1 MDAKIFRL
9 VQLGRVRNSLF
20 FNAESG
26 LLVGDCIP
34 DMKMKAIIAAK
45 YGPPEVLQFKDV
57 EKPVPKDY
65 QVLIKVH
72 AASVNAYDWHML
84 EGKPFL
90 ARLMGSGLLKP
101 KNTRPG
107 SDVAGLVEAVGSGVR
122 QLHVDDEVFGFCVG
136 GFAEYACA
144 REELLVLKPANVTF
158 EEAAA
163 TPLAALTALQ
173 GLRDKGKVQA
183 GQKVLINGASG
194 GVGTFAVQIAKSFG
208 AEVTAVC
215 STGKM
220 DVARSIGADYV
231 IDYTKEDFTK
241 SGQLYDLILATAG
254 SHSIFDYRRALN
266 PKGVY
271 VFVGG
276 SRMIQIMALG
286 PLISK
291 TGDKKIVFFIMKP
304 NKKDLV
310 FVKDLLEAG
319 KVKPVIDRCYSL
331 NEVPEAIS
339 YLEEGHAK
347 GKIVITVTQG
357 SHAPSLSSS
366 PVRS

>member
-1 MDAKIFRL
+1 
-9 VQLGRVRNSLF
+9 
-20 FNAESG
+20 
-26 LLVGDCIP
+26 
-34 DMKMKAIIAAK
+34 MKMKAIIAMK
-45 YGPPEVLQFKDV
+45 YGSPDVLELVDV
-57 EKPVPKDY
+57 EKPTPKDY
-65 QVLIKVH
+65 QVLVKVH

-90 ARLMGSGLLKP
+90 ARLMGGGLLKP
-101 KNTRPG
+101 RNKMPG
-107 SDVAGLVEAVGSGVR
+107 SDMAGQVEAVGSNVKEFR
-122 QLHVDDEVFGFCVG
+122 VDDEVFGFCVG

-144 REELLVLKPANVTF
+144 REDLLALKPATLTF

-173 GLRDKGKVQA
+173 GLRDKGKIQQ

-220 DVARSIGADYV
+220 DIARSIGADHV
-231 IDYTKEDFTK
+231 VDYTKEDFTR
-241 SGQLYDLILATAG
+241 SGQRYDLILATAG
-254 SHSIFDYRRALN
+254 HHSIFDYKRALS
-266 PKGVY
+266 PKGIF

-276 SRMIQIMALG
+276 SGVIQAMTLG

-291 TGDKKIVFFIMKP
+291 MGNKKMGFFIMKP

-310 FVKDLLEAG
+310 FVKGLLEAG
-319 KVKPVIDRCYSL
+319 KVKPVIDRRYPLS
-331 NEVPEAIS
+331 EVPEALR

-347 GKIVITVTQG
+347 GKIVITV
-357 SHAPSLSSS
+357 
-366 PVRS
+366 